1 MRERKK
7 TDRQKERTKK
17 AAIMKRQNYR
27 YIIAI
32 DPDCEMSGVAT
43 VDTTNGE
50 IKVRKMT
57 FPEVIKYLKDMQ
69 VWKEDPLS
77 TDDYSFKV
85 VLEAGWLNQGNWHLG
100 HGKYM
105 TANRAAA
112 IGRSVGL
119 NHQTGIL
126 MKEMCEDMM
135 IPSELQMPYRKTW
148 QGKDGKITQG
158 EIESL
163 TGHPKLPR
171 MNQDQRDAL
180 LIAWVHS
187 GLPMKT
193 VTTKKTD
200 NTRKTIPKET
210 QKTTRMTLEDFRKTF
225 K

>member
-1 MRERKK
+1 
-7 TDRQKERTKK
+7 
-17 AAIMKRQNYR
+17 MKRYEE
-27 YIIAI
+27 IIAI
-32 DPDCEMSGVAT
+32 DPDSEKSGVAT
-43 VDTTNGE
+43 VDTRNGE
-50 IKVRKMT
+50 VKVYKMT
-57 FPEVIKYLKDMQ
+57 FPELINFIRAKWRDAAKPEGKTFNVVI
-69 VWKEDPLS
+69 
-77 TDDYSFKV
+77 
-85 VLEAGWLNQGNWHLG
+85 EAGWLNRGNWHLG
-100 HGKYM
+100 LNKYM
-105 TANRAAA
+105 SANRAAA

-126 MKEMCEDMM
+126 LSQMCEDMM
-135 IPSELQMPYRKTW
+135 IPTELQMPYRKTW

-200 NTRKTIPKET
+200 NTRKTIPKDT
-210 QKTTRMTLEDFRKTF
+210 RKTTRMTLEDLRKTF

>member
-1 MRERKK
+1 
-7 TDRQKERTKK
+7 
-17 AAIMKRQNYR
+17 MKRQKYR
-27 YIIAI
+27 YIVAI

-43 VDTTNGE
+43 VDATNGE
-50 IKVRKMT
+50 IKVYKMT
-57 FPEVIKYLKDMQ
+57 FPEVIRYIRDKMHRA
-69 VWKEDPLS
+69 EDPTI
-77 TDDYSFKV
+77 TDDHSFKV
-85 VLEAGWLNQGNWHLG
+85 VIEAGWLNQGNWHLG
-100 HGKYM
+100 KDKYM
-105 TANRAAA
+105 SASRAAA
-112 IGRSVGL
+112 IGRSVGM

-126 MKEMCEDMM
+126 LEQVCRDMM
-135 IPSELQMPYRKTW
+135 VTVDLQIPYRKTW

-200 NTRKTIPKET
+200 NTRKTTRKDI

>member
-1 MRERKK
+1 
-7 TDRQKERTKK
+7 
-17 AAIMKRQNYR
+17 MKRQNYR
-27 YIIAI
+27 YIVAI

-43 VDTTNGE
+43 VDTESGDVFVY
-50 IKVRKMT
+50 KLT
-57 FPEVIKYLKDMQ
+57 FPEVIRYIRDKIHRA
-69 VWKEDPLS
+69 EDPTI
-77 TDDYSFKV
+77 TDDHSFKV
-85 VLEAGWLNQGNWHLG
+85 VIEAGWLNQGNWHLG
-100 HGKYM
+100 IDKYM
-105 TANRAAA
+105 SARRAAA
-112 IGRSVGL
+112 IGRRVGL

-126 MKEMCEDMM
+126 LNQMCEDMM
-135 IPSELQMPYRKTW
+135 VKVDLQMPYRKTW

-187 GLPMKT
+187 GLPMKI

-200 NTRKTIPKET
+200 ARETTRKDTR
-210 QKTTRMTLEDFRKTF
+210 KTTRMTLEDFRKTF

>member
-1 MRERKK
+1 
-7 TDRQKERTKK
+7 
-17 AAIMKRQNYR
+17 MKRQNYR
-27 YIIAI
+27 YIVAI

-43 VDTTNGE
+43 VDTTSGD
-50 IKVRKMT
+50 VFVYKMT
-57 FPEVIKYLKDMQ
+57 FPQVIRYIRDKIHRA
-69 VWKEDPLS
+69 EDPTI
-77 TDDYSFKV
+77 TDDHSFKV
-85 VLEAGWLNQGNWHLG
+85 VIEAGWLNQGNWHLG
-100 HGKYM
+100 LNKYM
-105 TANRAAA
+105 SANKAAA

-126 MKEMCEDMM
+126 LSQMCEDMM
-135 IPSELQMPYRKTW
+135 VTVDLQIPYRKTW

-187 GLPMKT
+187 GLPMKI

-200 NTRKTIPKET
+200 ARETTRKDTR
-210 QKTTRMTLEDFRKTF
+210 KTTRMTLEDFRKTF

>member
-1 MRERKK
+1 
-7 TDRQKERTKK
+7 
-17 AAIMKRQNYR
+17 MKRQNYR
-27 YIIAI
+27 YIVAI

-43 VDTTNGE
+43 VDTTSGD
-50 IKVRKMT
+50 VFVYKMT
-57 FPEVIKYLKDMQ
+57 FPQVIRYIRDEMHRE
-69 VWKEDPLS
+69 EDPTI
-77 TDDYSFKV
+77 TDDHSFKV
-85 VLEAGWLNQGNWHLG
+85 VIEAGWLNQGNWHLG
-100 HGKYM
+100 LNKYM
-105 TANRAAA
+105 SASKAAA

-126 MKEMCEDMM
+126 LEEMCKNMM
-135 IPSELQMPYRKTW
+135 IPTELQRPYKKTW
-148 QGKDGKITQG
+148 QGKDGKITQK
-158 EIESL
+158 EIEQL

-200 NTRKTIPKET
+200 NTRKTARKDT